1 MYVICRNLSGKT
13 LNELSLVRAIKKD
26 LQADNASLHRQNE
39 RLAAA
44 LFRHACYCGCGDP
57 NPELHREDCA
67 YRVACIPSLT
77 SDSVGPTG

>member
-1 MYVICRNLSGKT
+1 MQRYRPDIAWPR
-13 LNELSLVRAIKKD
+13 LNGEPWPIMVEDSEAGQFYHCVD
-26 LQADNASLHRQNE
+26 VE

-67 YRVACIPSLT
+67 YRAACIP
-77 SDSVGPTG
+77 PRIA